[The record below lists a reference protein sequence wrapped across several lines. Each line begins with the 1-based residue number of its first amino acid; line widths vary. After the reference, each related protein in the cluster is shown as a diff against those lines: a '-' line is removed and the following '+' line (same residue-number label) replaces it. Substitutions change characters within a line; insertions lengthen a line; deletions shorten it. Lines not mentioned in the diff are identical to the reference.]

1 MSSSSDAALV
11 LSEFYQ
17 NISFWK
23 HRSKAEFEIMTDIH
37 QFAYQQESASSEV
50 VI

>member
-11 LSEFYQ
+11 LSVFYQ

-37 QFAYQQESASSEV
+37 QFVYQQETASLGV
-50 VI
+50 VV